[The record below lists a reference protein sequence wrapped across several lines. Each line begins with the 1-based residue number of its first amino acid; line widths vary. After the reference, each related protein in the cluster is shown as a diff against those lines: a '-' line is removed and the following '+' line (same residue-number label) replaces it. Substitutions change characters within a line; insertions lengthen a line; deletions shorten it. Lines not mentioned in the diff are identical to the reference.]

1 MKERRYRSKAK
12 IFGCQ
17 FLTAKLIKTRRR
29 IMMLML
35 GRTLVLE
42 RYPRFMDLI
51 IIGYERNQGERTR
64 SILDGPFTNEERKA

>member
-1 MKERRYRSKAK
+1 MSVSDGQVNKDTSQDYDVE
-12 IFGCQ
+12 
-17 FLTAKLIKTRRR
+17 L
-29 IMMLML
+29 LML

-42 RYPRFMDLI
+42 KYPRFMDLI